1 NAGRNLDINT
11 RGPRDA
17 IGGAPSVVKWLHDSK
32 RPKRDWRSS
41 ISRRPICEIGRAYE
55 GRTERTN
62 DGLRNICDRRQHRGH
77 GQHTHRVRKI
87 AQAKVNE
94 LLSLMK
100 TPSADRFPT
109 GKPGKP
115 YFTAAFRLSLERF
128 NDQFRTVSN
137 HRL

>member
-1 NAGRNLDINT
+1 MPSAVHRPWSSGCTIRNGRNAT
-11 RGPRDA
+11 
-17 IGGAPSVVKWLHDSK
+17 GGRPYRADQFAKSVVH
-32 RPKRDWRSS
+32 
-41 ISRRPICEIGRAYE
+41 E

-100 TPSADRFPT
+100 PPSADRFPT

-137 HRL
+137 HRLERFQTDD